1 MLDKLLTHPIAIAQ
15 IVLIILA
22 LLQIPYLSATIVYL
36 GISFYIIASI
46 MILSTFTFTGYN
58 LVRDIIKADP
68 SGYRKNL
75 DKLTNMTLFKEV
87 STLIIGILYA
97 IISLPLA
104 IVYLLSIALLLTV
117 FKPYLA
123 EILKDLY

>member
-22 LLQIPYLSATIVYL
+22 LLQIPYLSTAIVYL
-36 GISFYIIASI
+36 GISFYALASI
-46 MILSTFTFTGYN
+46 IMLSTFTFTGYN
-58 LVRDIIKADP
+58 IIRDIVKADP
-68 SGYRKNL
+68 NNYKANL
-75 DKLTNMTLFKEV
+75 NKLTNMTLLAEI
-87 STLIIGILYA
+87 STLVIGILYS

-104 IVYLLSIALLLTV
+104 IMYLLSIALLLTV

-123 EILKDLY
+123 EILKEL

>member
-22 LLQIPYLSATIVYL
+22 LLQIPYLSATIVYF
-36 GISFYIIASI
+36 GIGFYIMASI
-46 MILSTFTFTGYN
+46 IILSTFTFTGNN
-58 LVRDIIKADP
+58 LVRDIIKIDP

-87 STLIIGILYA
+87 STLIIGILYV

-117 FKPYLA
+117 FKSYLA
-123 EILKDLY
+123 KVLKDL

>member
-22 LLQIPYLSATIVYL
+22 LLQIPYLSTAIVYL
-36 GISFYIIASI
+36 GISFYALASI
-46 MILSTFTFTGYN
+46 IMLSTFTFTGYN
-58 LVRDIIKADP
+58 IIRDIVKADP
-68 SGYRKNL
+68 NNYKANL
-75 DKLTNMTLFKEV
+75 NKLTNITLLAEI
-87 STLIIGILYA
+87 STLVIGILYS

-104 IVYLLSIALLLTV
+104 IMYLLSIALLLTV

-123 EILKDLY
+123 EILKEL

>member
-1 MLDKLLTHPIAIAQ
+1 MLDKLLTNPTVITQVI
-15 IVLIILA
+15 LIILA
-22 LLQIPYLSATIVYL
+22 LLQIPYLSTTIIYF
-36 GISFYIIASI
+36 GIGFYIIASI

-58 LVRDIIKADP
+58 MIRDIIKTDP
-68 SGYRKNL
+68 NHYREKL
-75 DKLTNMTLFKEV
+75 DKLTNMTLLAEI

-104 IVYLLSIALLLTV
+104 IVYLLSITLLVIV

-123 EILKDLY
+123 EILKDL

>member
-22 LLQIPYLSATIVYL
+22 LLQIPYLSATIVYF
-36 GISFYIIASI
+36 GIGFYIMTSI
-46 MILSTFTFTGYN
+46 IILSTFTFTGYN
-58 LVRDIIKADP
+58 LVRDIIKIDP

-87 STLIIGILYA
+87 STLIIGILYT

-117 FKPYLA
+117 FKSYLTKV
-123 EILKDLY
+123 LKDL

>member
-22 LLQIPYLSATIVYL
+22 LLQIPYLSTAIVYL
-36 GISFYIIASI
+36 GISFYTLASI
-46 MILSTFTFTGYN
+46 IMLSTFTFTGYN
-58 LVRDIIKADP
+58 MIRDIVKADP
-68 SGYRKNL
+68 NNYKANL
-75 DKLTNMTLFKEV
+75 NKLTNMTLFAEI
-87 STLIIGILYA
+87 STLVIGILYS

-104 IVYLLSIALLLTV
+104 IMYLLSIALLLTV

-123 EILKDLY
+123 EVLKDL